1 MFYWFKKEKKTCKD
15 SQDSLL
21 GVYTLSN
28 DINNPF
34 EDTEIHTEVLEVKQG
49 YVRYKFL
56 NIMGP
61 AKYSSKSIE
70 YFLLIYRKV

>member
-1 MFYWFKKEKKTCKD
+1 MFNWFKNRDKLCKG

-28 DINNPF
+28 DIDNPF
-34 EDTEIHTEVLEVKQG
+34 DDTNIHAEVLEVKQG
-49 YVRYKFL
+49 YVRYKFI

-61 AKYSSKSIE
+61 GKYSSKSIE
-70 YFLLIYRKV
+70 DFLLIYRKI